1 MFSSIAC
8 YFHKW
13 LPHYSNLMLCFLNL
27 SWRRPLSYRNESI
40 DLRSKLM
47 DWFLYDKGLHHER
60 VNGRQFSTKK
70 CAWYHQHLQR
80 VLSTEEYSVLN
91 QRIASILLYAKF
103 SEKHFSPTDQFF
115 GKFWVRTKWMI
126 SNEWLT
132 VAFPEFIVRIVC
144 SFKNFPV
151 INPFSTNVPLI

>member
-1 MFSSIAC
+1 MVTS
-8 YFHKW
+8 
-13 LPHYSNLMLCFLNL
+13 YSNMLCFLNL
-27 SWRRPLSYRNESI
+27 SCRRPLSYRNQSI

-47 DWFLYDKGLHHER
+47 DWFLYDNSLRHER
-60 VNGRQFSTKK
+60 VNGRQFSTKE
-70 CAWYHQHLQR
+70 CALYHQYLQR
-80 VLSTEEYSVLN
+80 NLYTEEYSVLN
-91 QRIASILLYAKF
+91 QRIASILRYAKF
-103 SEKHFSPTDQFF
+103 SEKHFSSTDRFF
-115 GKFWVRTKWMI
+115 RKFWVRTKWMI